1 MPRVLRFEPRWML
14 SGRAKIEQRPD
25 PRVFTPQKGPD
36 RRMRRHWPWPAKNFS
51 KCDALHTLLLRRR
64 IEFKIPRQGDGIQD
78 PPSRGRRRHIGRGAR
93 VDATWLHSRGKHQYE
108 PAFQSKATDAAVLPD
123 RRREEPRASPV
134 ASAQSCSPG
143 FGDIG
148 PIPARPPANHRMR
161 RDVLRNRWL
170 HGARGR
176 PRPGRFARRNRPI
189 SLPATDDRRSRWR
202 VSSPKYVG
210 RRRASLRQ
218 QV

>member
-1 MPRVLRFEPRWML
+1 MRFTLCSFGDELNSRSP
-14 SGRAKIEQRPD
+14 
-25 PRVFTPQKGPD
+25 VKGTTETY
-36 RRMRRHWPWPAKNFS
+36 RK
-51 KCDALHTLLLRRR
+51 
-64 IEFKIPRQGDGIQD
+64 
-78 PPSRGRRRHIGRGAR
+78 GAR
-93 VDATWLHSRGKHQYE
+93 LDATWLHSRGKHQYE

-148 PIPARPPANHRMR
+148 PIPARPPANHRMP

-170 HGARGR
+170 HRARGR
-176 PRPGRFARRNRPI
+176 SRPGRFARRNRPI

-210 RRRASLRQ
+210 RPRASCGNKFELGSRRMALLQ
-218 QV
+218 EAPIPLPTRCELSLPSLVHSR